1 MDAPPGSGLGS
12 SSALVV
18 AMLLTTCALIGSSP
32 GPYELARLAWE
43 IERVDLGMAG
53 GWQDHYA
60 AAFGGF
66 NFMESRPNGEVVVN
80 PLRIRREV
88 IAELEAS
95 LLLYFGGVSRL
106 SSEVIADQQRN
117 VVERD
122 ADALAATHSICAEAL
137 EMKDL
142 LVVGDIPGFADS
154 LLRGWQ
160 AKKRTST
167 RISNP
172 AIEHAYQ
179 VAQSS
184 GMVAGKVSGA
194 GGGGFLM
201 MIVDP
206 RRRIEVARSLERE
219 CGGSVAPC
227 LFTKGGAVTW
237 HIPESTAPRKA
248 WSC

>member
-1 MDAPPGSGLGS
+1 
-12 SSALVV
+12 
-18 AMLLTTCALIGSSP
+18 
-32 GPYELARLAWE
+32 
-43 IERVDLGMAG
+43 
-53 GWQDHYA
+53 
-60 AAFGGF
+60 
-66 NFMESRPNGEVVVN
+66 
-80 PLRIRREV
+80 
-88 IAELEAS
+88 
-95 LLLYFGGVSRL
+95 
-106 SSEVIADQQRN
+106 
-117 VVERD
+117 
-122 ADALAATHSICAEAL
+122 
-137 EMKDL
+137 MKDL

-206 RRRIEVARSLERE
+206 RRRIEVARSLERVRRI
-219 CGGSVAPC
+219 GGSLPVYQRRSGDLAYPRVHG
-227 LFTKGGAVTW
+227 T
-237 HIPESTAPRKA
+237 RKA